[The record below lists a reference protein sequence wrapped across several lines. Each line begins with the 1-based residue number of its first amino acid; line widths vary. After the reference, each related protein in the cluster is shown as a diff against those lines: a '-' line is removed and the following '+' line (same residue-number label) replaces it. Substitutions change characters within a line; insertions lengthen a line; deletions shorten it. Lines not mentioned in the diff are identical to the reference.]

1 MHMKKIFS
9 LASALILA
17 ATFLSVQPAPARAA
31 DSAAAMEAY
40 EAFINRVKGEVVAA
54 DFAAAMGAYKAVLQN
69 KTTFFSTND
78 KKIVR

>member
-40 EAFINRVKGEVVAA
+40 TEGRFRVNQRSRRS
-54 DFAAAMGAYKAVLQN
+54 F
-69 KTTFFSTND
+69 
-78 KKIVR
+78 